1 MARFS
6 GSTYSAAV
14 DESKRLIAL
23 ATLGNTQ
30 VDMSDYYNRTDSD
43 NKFAAKVDLDT
54 LTTSHNDLK
63 TVHDTHVA
71 DSVAHLTQDERDKI
85 LTIDDIATSISTNPS
100 NNKVT
105 SEKVVNDLL
114 QTEGSGNLTI
124 PLNEDLNNLIYNRT
138 RVWMNSQ
145 TDQIAA
151 FTNKPSGQYE
161 ECAVIFIPYE
171 NTTDSF
177 GEQIFVGNTNR
188 IFIRNKFHTEWTAWR
203 RVCTTSVEDVPMKFI
218 NVVDGS
224 TNYTNHGD
232 KCAIYYVKNGIC
244 EVTLCIDCITPSNE
258 TVNLLSGLPKAN
270 AYSYFVIHAW
280 NTGISDYT
288 MAEITPTGTLN
299 VKKGTSG
306 GYYLGTF
313 SYIVKE

>member
-30 VDMSDYYNRTDSD
+30 VDMSDYYNKKDSD

-54 LTTSHNDLK
+54 LSTSLDDLK

-85 LTIDDIATSISTNPS
+85 LTTDDIATIISTNPS
-100 NNKVT
+100 NNKVA
-105 SEKVVNDLL
+105 SEKAVSDLL
-114 QTEGSGNLTI
+114 QNEGSGNLTI

-145 TDQIAA
+145 TDQIET
-151 FTNKPSGQYE
+151 FTNKPSGRYE

-171 NTTDSF
+171 NATDIF
-177 GEQIFVGNTNR
+177 GEQIFVGNKGR
-188 IFIRNKFHTEWTAWR
+188 IYIRNKFHEEWTAWQ
-203 RVCTTSVEDVPMKFI
+203 RVCTTRVADTS
-218 NVVDGS
+218 G
-224 TNYTNHGD
+224 T
-232 KCAIYYVKNGIC
+232 
-244 EVTLCIDCITPSNE
+244 VTLPDNITGTISYKVINGVCYVSIQGLADGL
-258 TVNLLSGLPKAN
+258 TGGDVATFTGLPKPDMYVNIGIEN
-270 AYSYFVIHAW
+270 AGYRIGTIYTDDAATFHVHKTT
-280 NTGISDYT
+280 TG
-288 MAEITPTGTLN
+288 
-299 VKKGTSG
+299 SG
-306 GYYLGTF
+306 FCSF
-313 SYIVKE
+313 SYPVAES